1 MLTYS
6 LEHIAEKSM
15 YEHLYRC
22 IKNDIE
28 ENKLKA
34 NEKLPSKRSFA
45 KNLGISNTTVEN
57 AYAQLVTEGYLYSIP
72 KKGYFVSPLDKQ
84 VTEIQPPKESRSK
97 NSAQKKEYFADF
109 MSGAVA
115 TDLFPF
121 SVWLK
126 LLRNVMS
133 TEDKATLLTDRPA
146 AGLAQLRTAIANHLM
161 DFRGMSVL
169 PDQIIVGAGTEYLY
183 TVLVQLLG
191 RDRIYGVE
199 DPGYM
204 RLTWIYERN
213 DIVCRHI
220 PMDQTGVIPE
230 ALELSGTEI
239 LHITPSHHFPT
250 GIVMPASR
258 RYELLAWASAREG
271 RYIIEDDYDCEFR
284 LSGKPIPTLQS
295 IDQME
300 KVIYIN
306 TFSQSLAPAFRMSYL
321 VLPLH
326 LVKRFHETL
335 GFYSGTVSCFE
346 QLTLARFLDGGY
358 FEKHINRMRTYYRN
372 LRDELL
378 EEIGNSPLN
387 SIVRISEENSGVHF
401 LMEVATVKSDT
412 ELIEAA
418 ERAGILLS
426 CVSQYHYEQRNQKEH
441 VLVLNYSGIP
451 PEKVK
456 SVVERLVNCIFMPS
470 TKGENGA
477 KPLES

>member
-1 MLTYS
+1 
-6 LEHIAEKSM
+6 M

-22 IKNDIE
+22 IKNDIVIG
-28 ENKLKA
+28 KLKA

-57 AYAQLVTEGYLYSIP
+57 AYAQLVTEGYLYSLP
-72 KKGYFVSPLDKQ
+72 KKGYFVSPIEKRVLEKPSAK
-84 VTEIQPPKESRSK
+84 EIPEEK
-97 NSAQKKEYFADF
+97 NSERKEYFADF
-109 MSGAVA
+109 MSGSVA
-115 TDLFPF
+115 TDVFPF
-121 SVWLK
+121 SVWIK
-126 LLRNVMS
+126 LLRNVMA

-146 AGLAQLRTAIANHLM
+146 AGLAQLRSAIANHLLE
-161 DFRGMSVL
+161 FRGMNVL
-169 PDQIIVGAGTEYLY
+169 PEQIIVGAGTEYLY

-191 RDRIYGVE
+191 RERVYGVE

-213 DIVCRHI
+213 DVFCKHI
-220 PMDQTGVIPE
+220 PMDHAGVI
-230 ALELSGTEI
+230 LEDLEESKTEI

-258 RYELLAWASAREG
+258 RYELLGWAAASEG

-295 IDQME
+295 IDHME

-326 LVKRFHETL
+326 LMKRFYESL

-372 LRDELL
+372 LRDQILQ
-378 EEIGNSPLN
+378 EISRSSLQP
-387 SIVRISEENSGVHF
+387 IVQISEENSGVHF
-401 LMEVATVKSDT
+401 LMEVETERSDS

-418 ERAGILLS
+418 EKAGILLS
-426 CVSQYHYEQRNQKEH
+426 CVSQYYYDQERKRQH

-451 PEKVK
+451 PENVK
-456 SVVERLVNCIFMPS
+456 EVVARLSDCI
-470 TKGENGA
+470 TKPCGTRENA
-477 KPLES
+477 VKPLES